1 MLAPY
6 LVHTH
11 SRARTLA
18 VGAGFNMAIG
28 ATRVKGLVDRV
39 CEMDGRVALIDFKT
53 NASLD
58 HALLEAYTLQLRIYG
73 LAARRG
79 LLPGGREPRLILFD
93 LRRGETID
101 VAPDDAFVECRVP
114 DASARIAAGAFHLG
128 PEHAQRPCSLCG
140 YLPIRT
146 DARKVR

>member
-1 MLAPY
+1 
-6 LVHTH
+6 
-11 SRARTLA
+11 
-18 VGAGFNMAIG
+18 MAIG

-101 VAPDDAFVECRVP
+101 AAPDAAFVERRVR
-114 DASARIAAGAFHLG
+114 DASRGNGAGHLQLG
-128 PEHAQRPCSLCG
+128 ADHAQTP
-140 YLPIRT
+140 
-146 DARKVR
+146 